1 MRLELLALAAF
12 AAGAFSAAAAHE
24 NQSESDVQIKSTQV
38 AGSVYVLEGQGGNIG
53 ACVGEDG
60 ILIVDDQFAAL
71 SEKIRAALKAL
82 NPGPLQ
88 FILNTHHHGDHVGG
102 NPVFGKEGTII
113 AHENVRTRVSTP
125 QQRGDRTTEPLERSG
140 WPVVTFEDNVHVHFN
155 GEDIRFIHLPAGHTD
170 GDAIVFFPKANVV
183 HMGDLL
189 FTGRFPF
196 IDTDG
201 GGTVE
206 GYMKNLA
213 WVMFN
218 MPATAQFIPGHG
230 SLATMDDVKAMHE
243 MIRETSAYVKKLM
256 AENKNLG
263 DIKKAGIPPEFKS
276 FEWEFISGDKW
287 LETLYTA
294 YSK

>member
-1 MRLELLALAAF
+1 MRLELLALGAF
-12 AAGAFSAAAAHE
+12 AAGAFSVAAAHE
-24 NQSESDVQIKSTQV
+24 NQSESLVQIKSTPV
-38 AGSVYVLEGQGGNIG
+38 AGSVYMLEGQGGNIG

-60 ILIVDDQFAAL
+60 ILIVDDQFAPLA
-71 SEKIRAALKAL
+71 EKIRAALKAL

-113 AHENVRTRVSTP
+113 AHENVRKRVSTP
-125 QQRGDRTTEPLERSG
+125 QERGDSTTEPIERSG

-155 GEDIRFIHLPAGHTD
+155 GEDIRFIHMPAGHTD
-170 GDAIVFFPKANVV
+170 GDAIVYFPKSNVV

-196 IDTDG
+196 IDTDS

-206 GYMKNLA
+206 GYLKGLA
-213 WVMFN
+213 WVISN

-230 SLATMDDVKAMHE
+230 PLSTMDDVKAMHE
-243 MIRETSAYVKKLM
+243 MIRETSVYVKKLM
-256 AENKNLG
+256 GENKSLD

-276 FEWEFISGDKW
+276 FDGGFISGDKW